1 MMSARAFEH
10 VCWFEKNKTSGALRI
25 RTQLEGTR
33 NRNKTCAG
41 NMLVKLIMRSPGCR
55 F

>member
-10 VCWFEKNKTSGALRI
+10 VCWDEKNKTSGARRI
-25 RTQLEGTR
+25 LKQLEGTR
-33 NRNKTCAG
+33 NRNKMFTG
-41 NMLVKLIMRSPGCR
+41 NMLVKLIVRSPGCR